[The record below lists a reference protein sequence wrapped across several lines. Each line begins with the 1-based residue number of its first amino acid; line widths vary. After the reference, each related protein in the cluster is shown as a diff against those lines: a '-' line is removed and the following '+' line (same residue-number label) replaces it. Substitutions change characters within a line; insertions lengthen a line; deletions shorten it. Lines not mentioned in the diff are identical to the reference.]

1 VSLASGGMSRGSAGS
16 ASSPSFGI
24 VLRGYERREVDKHID
39 RLLSARHNRQPL
51 PPDAARPNFT
61 IVLRGYDPGEVDTYI
76 RNLVSHA

>member
-1 VSLASGGMSRGSAGS
+1 MSRDSARS

-39 RLLSARHNRQPL
+39 RLVAARQDGRPL
-51 PPDAARPNFT
+51 PADAVSPKFT
-61 IVLRGYDPGEVDTYI
+61 IVLRGYDPQEVDTYI